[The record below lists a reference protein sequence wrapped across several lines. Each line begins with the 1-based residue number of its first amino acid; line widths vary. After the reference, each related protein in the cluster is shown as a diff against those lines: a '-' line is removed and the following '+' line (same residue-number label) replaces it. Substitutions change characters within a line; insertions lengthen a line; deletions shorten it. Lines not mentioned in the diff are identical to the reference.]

1 MADSPV
7 KPYPITFP
15 VNETLILLI
24 TGVIISVYTA
34 SLTSSQTPSTPT
46 SLMGAN
52 LIPWLSAVLYLAFSG
67 FLYMNASK
75 QPLTAYME
83 SFRIGMLVLLPLL
96 VISILTGRLTFFPNK
111 DPRADAYRTPYT
123 VFFAIGVIMMV
134 VALGVLAV
142 TLSAGNS
149 GGGSGMAG
157 VGGLFGTYAM
167 AVLPIV
173 STLISITV
181 SVAILVSAV
190 MVSQP

>member
-34 SLTSSQTPSTPT
+34 SLTSSQTPSTPS
-46 SLMGAN
+46 SLIGAN
-52 LIPWLSAVLYLAFSG
+52 LVPWLSAVLYLAFSG

-75 QPLTAYME
+75 QPLTAYVE

-149 GGGSGMAG
+149 GGGG

-167 AVLPIV
+167 AMLPIV

>member
-1 MADSPV
+1 
-7 KPYPITFP
+7 
-15 VNETLILLI
+15 
-24 TGVIISVYTA
+24 
-34 SLTSSQTPSTPT
+34 
-46 SLMGAN
+46 MGAN
-52 LIPWLSAVLYLAFSG
+52 LVPWLSAVLYLAFSG

-75 QPLTAYME
+75 QPLTAYVE

-142 TLSAGNS
+142 TLSAGGG

-157 VGGLFGTYAM
+157 VFGTYAM

>member
-52 LIPWLSAVLYLAFSG
+52 LVPWLSAVLYLAFSG

-75 QPLTAYME
+75 QPLTAYVE

-142 TLSAGNS
+142 TLSAGGG

-157 VGGLFGTYAM
+157 VFGTYAM

>member
-1 MADSPV
+1 
-7 KPYPITFP
+7 
-15 VNETLILLI
+15 
-24 TGVIISVYTA
+24 
-34 SLTSSQTPSTPT
+34 
-46 SLMGAN
+46 
-52 LIPWLSAVLYLAFSG
+52 
-67 FLYMNASK
+67 MNASK
-75 QPLTAYME
+75 QPLTAYVE

-142 TLSAGNS
+142 TLSAGS
-149 GGGSGMAG
+149 GGGGSGMALG